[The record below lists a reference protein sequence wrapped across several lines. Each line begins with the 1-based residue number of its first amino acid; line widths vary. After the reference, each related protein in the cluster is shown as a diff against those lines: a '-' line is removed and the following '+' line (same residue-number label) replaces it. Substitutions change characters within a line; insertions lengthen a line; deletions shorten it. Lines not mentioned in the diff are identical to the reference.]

1 MSNRIP
7 GVYAKETVVNPSVNS
22 LYEEVPV
29 IIGKATTGPTA
40 PTEVYTKIGLATL
53 FGPEIKEDFGLTAA
67 NKILTYCNRLVY
79 CRVAHKGDKAQ
90 FKDSEKVVF
99 EAKEGGTFL
108 DDYKVKYTVS
118 EDVIT
123 ITLSKD
129 QVVLEEV
136 IVSKDVNSNDY
147 IYTAFDNY
155 SQYLRIAVAEDYVFS
170 EEGKELTTV
179 KGSVGAQAA
188 TGKTDDLEVVTK
200 YTGSAFNNYVVA
212 ISVSAQKRI
221 SAKIKKGTVIVDTV
235 AEGDINETA
244 EAFKIRFN
252 QYNSIVDI
260 VKYPAVK
267 SCSVTLTGGDA
278 GLNTNEDDYIGGTE
292 QGLKALEDV
301 ASIEVGLLAV
311 PGVSDAKVVKY
322 AQNVASTRKDCV
334 YIADPPIGLKSY
346 QTACWANGA
355 GAFAGGSSISTSYST
370 SFSPWIKDID
380 GFGDI
385 VYLPPSAVV
394 IAKMMENNQTKNV
407 WDACAGTDGGSLD
420 ILGLEYN
427 MDKNDREI
435 LKTANVN
442 PIIYTNSRGYVI
454 MGDNT
459 GLRVRRPMNP
469 EPGASLSVRR
479 LVNYIKKVIT
489 ALSIDYCFK
498 TNDSFTWDEF
508 KLQVNPFL
516 RNIKDNRG
524 LYDYRIVLDETTVT
538 AEKID
543 ALEMPAILKLKP
555 TRKAEV
561 IDLGFTLYPYGVSFN
576 TDTTEDSEV

>member
-1 MSNRIP
+1 
-7 GVYAKETVVNPSVNS
+7 
-22 LYEEVPV
+22 
-29 IIGKATTGPTA
+29 
-40 PTEVYTKIGLATL
+40 
-53 FGPEIKEDFGLTAA
+53 
-67 NKILTYCNRLVY
+67 
-79 CRVAHKGDKAQ
+79 
-90 FKDSEKVVF
+90 
-99 EAKEGGTFL
+99 
-108 DDYKVKYTVS
+108 
-118 EDVIT
+118 
-123 ITLSKD
+123 
-129 QVVLEEV
+129 
-136 IVSKDVNSNDY
+136 
-147 IYTAFDNY
+147 
-155 SQYLRIAVAEDYVFS
+155 
-170 EEGKELTTV
+170 
-179 KGSVGAQAA
+179 
-188 TGKTDDLEVVTK
+188 
-200 YTGSAFNNYVVA
+200 
-212 ISVSAQKRI
+212 
-221 SAKIKKGTVIVDTV
+221 
-235 AEGDINETA
+235 
-244 EAFKIRFN
+244 
-252 QYNSIVDI
+252 
-260 VKYPAVK
+260 
-267 SCSVTLTGGDA
+267 
-278 GLNTNEDDYIGGTE
+278 
-292 QGLKALEDV
+292 
-301 ASIEVGLLAV
+301 
-311 PGVSDAKVVKY
+311 
-322 AQNVASTRKDCV
+322 
-334 YIADPPIGLKSY
+334 
-346 QTACWANGA
+346 
-355 GAFAGGSSISTSYST
+355 
-370 SFSPWIKDID
+370 
-380 GFGDI
+380 
-385 VYLPPSAVV
+385 
-394 IAKMMENNQTKNV
+394 MMENNQTKNV

-442 PIIYTNSRGYVI
+442 PIIYTNSRGYII

>member
-118 EDVIT
+118 EDIVT
-123 ITLSKD
+123 VTLSKD

-136 IVSKDVNSNDY
+136 VVSKDVNSNDY

-170 EEGKELTTV
+170 EEKELTTA

-221 SAKIKKGTVIVDTV
+221 SAKIKKGTVVVDTV
-235 AEGDINETA
+235 SEGDINETA

-252 QYNSIVDI
+252 QYNSLVDI

-355 GAFAGGSSISTSYST
+355 GVFAGGSLISTSYSCT
-370 SFSPWIKDID
+370 YSPWVKDVD

-427 MDKNDREI
+427 MDKNDSEI

-442 PIIYTNSRGYVI
+442 PIIYTNSRGYII

>member
-7 GVYAKETVVNPSVNS
+7 GVYTKETVINPSVNS

-29 IIGKATTGPTA
+29 IVGKATTGPTA

-108 DDYKVKYTVS
+108 DDYKVKYTV
-118 EDVIT
+118 EGDIVT

-136 IVSKDVNSNDY
+136 IASTDVNSNDY
-147 IYTAFDNY
+147 VYTAFDNY
-155 SQYLRIAVAEDYVFS
+155 SQYLRIAVAEDYTFS
-170 EEGKELTTV
+170 SEKELTTT
-179 KGSVGAQAA
+179 KGSEGAQAA
-188 TGKTDDLEVVTK
+188 TGKSDDLEVVTK

-221 SAKIKKGTVIVDTV
+221 SAKIKKGTVIVDTI

-252 QYNSIVDI
+252 QYNSLVDI

-267 SCSVTLTGGDA
+267 SCSVTLSGGDA

-355 GAFAGGSSISTSYST
+355 GTFAGGSSISTSYST
-370 SFSPWIKDID
+370 SFSPWVKDVD

-442 PIIYTNSRGYVI
+442 PIIYTNSRGYII

-459 GLRVRRPMNP
+459 GLRVRRPLNP

-489 ALSIDYCFK
+489 GLSIDYCFK
-498 TNDSFTWDEF
+498 TNDPFTWDEF